1 MNPAQPRANDPDATP
16 EDLLP
21 AHWLRTLVAGIH
33 ATHRQSRTV
42 PGSGV
47 DRDAL
52 LHAYEDLV
60 ATVLAAA
67 TTGRSCIVNVVP
79 PTATHVGDMARLR
92 AAMLDERIAGVV
104 RTVEQ
109 VATHLLHLTATTIK
123 VPSNTVPAP
132 PTTARGQSLSLLVTP
147 ATPADSIDP
156 SVTTPTPTAT
166 SAFPWPPVPPTPRGW
181 TTGTAP
187 APFDRLMFLCGMLVG
202 GKPSLSDPAQV
213 TATDE
218 NVSWRKSGT
227 APPVPQQRAHRT
239 SMISLKPAT
248 TTTQGRKLSAAAAV
262 VAAAGSTPR
271 SSMSSTDTP
280 PPPPLSAQLPSG
292 SPRRRTLPT
301 LLTDPDHLS
310 ARNAILAG
318 PASAGLPYRPPTNV
332 ADLAATAAAGIR
344 RRASQY
350 RTSGSGVAGVPVTS
364 TSMSVGPKRVANIV
378 VVVLDPPN
386 EDPRRG
392 LTVAIQQAMLEV
404 LARRQVTDGRVLYQV
419 PRPFCFVVVVPVAG
433 VSAVPPALQAGQQNE
448 EEVFWARVAQ
458 AESGYALPLMPPL
471 LDQFIMSVTIEHD
484 LYPTVSSSSSFPVP
498 KSLNLKSINALDFWH
513 ARQQSIYLHPHL
525 KRYLRD
531 VLVAARTHPAT
542 TTPFAALLHHM
553 PTPPDIY
560 TPRLLRLERAGHAPA
575 ISTHALNDLTLAV
588 RAMGALYDCEYATPE
603 IAQWLVP
610 RVLAHRVASV
620 ATAAAVA
627 AAGQEEGEVVGKGP
641 EPAQMVAVVDAL
653 ERVVPPM

>member
-1 MNPAQPRANDPDATP
+1 M
-16 EDLLP
+16 
-21 AHWLRTLVAGIH
+21 
-33 ATHRQSRTV
+33 
-42 PGSGV
+42 
-47 DRDAL
+47 
-52 LHAYEDLV
+52 
-60 ATVLAAA
+60 
-67 TTGRSCIVNVVP
+67 
-79 PTATHVGDMARLR
+79 
-92 AAMLDERIAGVV
+92 
-104 RTVEQ
+104 
-109 VATHLLHLTATTIK
+109 
-123 VPSNTVPAP
+123 
-132 PTTARGQSLSLLVTP
+132 SLLVTP

-156 SVTTPTPTAT
+156 SVTMPTPTAT

-187 APFDRLMFLCGMLVG
+187 APFDRLTFLSGMLVG
-202 GKPSLSDPAQV
+202 GKPSLSDPAQG

-218 NVSWRKSGT
+218 SVSWRMSGT
-227 APPVPQQRAHRT
+227 APPVPQSRAHRT

-248 TTTQGRKLSAAAAV
+248 TTAQGRKLSAAAAV
-262 VAAAGSTPR
+262 AAAAASTPR

-280 PPPPLSAQLPSG
+280 PPPPPLPSAILPTG

-350 RTSGSGVAGVPVTS
+350 RASGSVAGVPVTS

-378 VVVLDPPN
+378 VIVLDPPN

-392 LTVAIQQAMLEV
+392 LTTSIQQAMLEV

-433 VSAVPPALQAGQQNE
+433 TLSVPPQQQGQQDE

-458 AESGYALPLMPPL
+458 AEGGYALPLMPPL
-471 LDQFIMSVTIEHD
+471 LDQFFMSVTIEHD
-484 LYPTVSSSSSFPVP
+484 LNPAVSSSTSFPIP
-498 KSLNLKSINALDFWH
+498 KLLDLKSISGLAFWR

-542 TTPFAALLHHM
+542 TTPFAALLHHV
-553 PTPPDIY
+553 PTTPDTS

-610 RVLAHRVASV
+610 RVLAHRVAAV

-627 AAGQEEGEVVGKGP
+627 AAGGTGEVEVGKG
-641 EPAQMVAVVDAL
+641 PAQMVAVVDAL
-653 ERVVPPM
+653 ERVMPPV

>member
-1 MNPAQPRANDPDATP
+1 MNAARPPANPAVGADSAP
-16 EDLLP
+16 EDPLP
-21 AHWLRTLVAGIH
+21 THWLRTLVAGIH
-33 ATHRQSRTV
+33 ATHRQGRTV
-42 PGSGV
+42 PGSVV

-67 TTGRSCIVNVVP
+67 TTGRSCIVHVAP

-92 AAMLDERIAGVV
+92 AAMLDERVAGVV

-109 VATHLLHLTATTIK
+109 VATHVLHLTATTIK

-132 PTTARGQSLSLLVTP
+132 PTARGQSMSLLVTP

-156 SVTTPTPTAT
+156 SVPTPTPTTT
-166 SAFPWPPVPPTPRGW
+166 SGFPWPPVPPTPRGW

-187 APFDRLMFLCGMLVG
+187 APFDRLTFLSGMLVG

-218 NVSWRKSGT
+218 SVSWRMSGT
-227 APPVPQQRAHRT
+227 APPVPQSRAHRT

-248 TTTQGRKLSAAAAV
+248 TTAQGRKLSAAAAV
-262 VAAAGSTPR
+262 VAATASSPR

-280 PPPPLSAQLPSG
+280 PPPPPLPSAQLPSG

-350 RTSGSGVAGVPVTS
+350 RASGSGVAGVPVTS
-364 TSMSVGPKRVANIV
+364 TSMSVGPKRVANV
-378 VVVLDPPN
+378 VIVVLDPPN

-404 LARRQVTDGRVLYQV
+404 LTRRQVTDGRVLYQV

-433 VSAVPPALQAGQQNE
+433 VSAVQPTLQAGQQDE
-448 EEVFWARVAQ
+448 EELFWARVAQ
-458 AESGYALPLMPPL
+458 AEGGYALPLIPPL
-471 LDQFIMSVTIEHD
+471 LDQFFMSVTIEHD
-484 LYPTVSSSSSFPVP
+484 LNPTVSSSTSFPVP
-498 KSLNLKSINALDFWH
+498 KPLNLKSINALDFWR
-513 ARQQSIYLHPHL
+513 ARQQFIYLHPHL

-542 TTPFAALLHHM
+542 TTPFAALLHHV
-553 PTPPDIY
+553 PTTPDTS

-610 RVLAHRVASV
+610 RVLAHRVAAV

-627 AAGQEEGEVVGKGP
+627 AAVQGDGER
-641 EPAQMVAVVDAL
+641 DASGTQRDTI
-653 ERVVPPM
+653 EQG